1 MKFVIDIPEELIQ
14 KRLDYIATY
23 DKKYGHPHFDLQRII
38 DNAIMDAIKEKLS
51 ESFELPEGVKRVI
64 DAEIEKAAAL
74 KIPGWAKRR
83 MKEMLEAVRLFQINP
98 SDGA

>member
-1 MKFVIDIPEELIQ
+1 
-14 KRLDYIATY
+14 
-23 DKKYGHPHFDLQRII
+23 
-38 DNAIMDAIKEKLS
+38 
-51 ESFELPEGVKRVI
+51 LPEGVKRVI